1 MSILAAMAVPHPPII
16 LPEVG
21 HGEEKKI
28 QRTIDAYQKVS
39 RLAAALN
46 PETIVITSPHSIL
59 YADYF
64 HISPGTH
71 ASGDFKRFR
80 APQVTVDVNYDTEFV
95 KTLSDI
101 AAIEKLPAG
110 TVGERDAS
118 LDHGTLIPL
127 RFLGQAGIDFNK
139 VKVVRIG
146 LSGLSNAAHYKFGQL
161 IARTAEQLNRRVV
174 YVASGDLSH
183 KLKED
188 GPYGYVDEG
197 PAFDEKIMQYI
208 SSGDFLSML
217 TMDDTL
223 CQRAA
228 ECGLRSFWIMA
239 GALDQKAIDCQQ
251 LSYEGPFGVGYGVAW
266 IGIKGNDPK
275 RDFANQLALE
285 KSRELEERKST
296 EDEYVK
302 LARLSLET
310 FVKTHQPLEKLP
322 EKLPDDMT
330 NRRAGAFVSLH
341 KDGRLRGCIGTIAP
355 TTGSIANEIVQNAVS
370 ACSRDP
376 RFSPVTVEELDD
388 LVYSVDVLGEAER
401 IFDMK
406 SLDVKKYGVIVE
418 SKGRR
423 GLLLPDLE
431 GVDTVEEQ
439 VRIAMR
445 KGNIPPS
452 EPINLWR
459 FEVVRHH

>member
-21 HGEEKKI
+21 NGEEKKI

-64 HISPGTH
+64 HISPGEH
-71 ASGDFKRFR
+71 ASGNFKRFR
-80 APQVTVDVNYDTEFV
+80 APQVTVEVDYDTEFV
-95 KTLSDI
+95 KALSDI
-101 AAIEKLPAG
+101 AAEEKLPVG
-110 TVGERDAS
+110 TIGERDAS

-127 RFLGQAGIDFNK
+127 RFLEQAGIDFNK

-146 LSGLSNAAHYKFGQL
+146 LSGLSNANHYKLGQL
-161 IARTAEQLNRRVV
+161 IARSSDQLNRRVV

-197 PAFDEKIMQYI
+197 PKFDEEIMKYL
-208 SSGDFLSML
+208 SAGDFMSML

-239 GALDQKAIDCQQ
+239 GALDRKAIECQQ
-251 LSYEGPFGVGYGVAW
+251 LSYEGPFGVGYGVVW

-275 RDFANQLALE
+275 RDFDRQLAIE
-285 KSRELEERKST
+285 KQHALEERKSA
-296 EDEYVK
+296 EDEYVR

-310 FVKTHQPLEKLP
+310 FVKTHQPLDKLP
-322 EKLPDDMT
+322 EKLPEDMM

-401 IFDMK
+401 VFSMK
-406 SLDVKKYGVIVE
+406 DLDVKKYGVIVE

-445 KGNIPPS
+445 KGNIPPTES
-452 EPINLWR
+452 INLWR